1 MRMDIC
7 LAAALGY
14 MTVILTVC
22 GFIEFYFRQ
31 KLNYISSL
39 MEAFGKMIQSAGK
52 AVKKKEN
59 P

>member
-1 MRMDIC
+1 MSIDIW
-7 LAAALGY
+7 LFAALGY
-14 MTVILTVC
+14 VLVVLTVC
-22 GFIEFYFRQ
+22 VIIEFYFRQ

-39 MEAFGKMIQSAGK
+39 MVAFGKMIQSAGK